1 MDFRLRWGLFTL
13 SAVFFFAVKSHA
25 EPLAVSARQTTAHSL
40 KFTGYYRGTQDQDLT
55 FSVGGNGTCTPAN
68 VASLPAPAFPCGST
82 GDTAAQGSGQ
92 AAVLKVSYQPY
103 DNVQYYATLGT
114 GRYSLSVASLTRTT
128 SLTGDLPGWIYGA
141 GVRGLLFPDTIA
153 SMALAVDASVTMER
167 YWFNRSQ
174 PQTTAARV
182 SVKDRLD
189 LLQLQLAL
197 QASRRYEFGGRWKAE
212 PYGGVKWVRTQAT
225 LKDLD
230 SGDRFTGAVDAVRP
244 FLGLSL
250 PFAENENLFGEAS
263 FVKGY
268 EYAAGL
274 AVRF

>member
-1 MDFRLRWGLFTL
+1 MDIRLRWGLFTL
-13 SAVFFFAVKSHA
+13 SAVFFFVSKTHA

-40 KFTGYYRGTQDQDLT
+40 KFTGYYRGTQAQDLN
-55 FSVGGNGTCTPAN
+55 FSVGGGGACSTAPGGVLPTVPFSCGVTGETPAE
-68 VASLPAPAFPCGST
+68 
-82 GDTAAQGSGQ
+82 GSGQ

-103 DNVQYYATLGT
+103 DNVQYYATLGV
-114 GRYSLSVASLTRTT
+114 GRYSLRVSSLTTT
-128 SLTGDLPGWIYGA
+128 ASLTGDLPGWIYGA

-153 SMALAVDASVTMER
+153 SMALAVDASVTLER
-167 YWFNRSQ
+167 YAFNRNSGG
-174 PQTTAARV
+174 PTAALV
-182 SVKDRLD
+182 NVKNRLD
-189 LLQLQLAL
+189 LLQMQLAL
-197 QASRRYEFGGRWKAE
+197 QASRRYDFGGRWKAE

-230 SGDRFTGAVDAVRP
+230 SGSRFGGYVDAARP

>member
-1 MDFRLRWGLFTL
+1 MDIRLRWGLCTL
-13 SAVFFFAVKSHA
+13 SAVLFFAVKAHA

-40 KFTGYYRGTQDQDLT
+40 KFTGYYRGTQAQDLT
-55 FSVGGNGTCTPAN
+55 FSVGGSGTCATAPGA
-68 VASLPAPAFPCGST
+68 LPAVPFPCGST
-82 GDTAAQGSGQ
+82 GETPAEGAGQ
-92 AAVLKVSYQPY
+92 AAVVKVSYQPY

-114 GRYSLSVASLTRTT
+114 GRYSLKVSSLSRTA
-128 SLTGDLPGWIYGA
+128 SLTGDRPGFIYGVGA
-141 GVRGLLFPDTIA
+141 RGLLFPDTIA
-153 SMALAVDASVTMER
+153 SMALAVDAGVTLER
-167 YWFNRSQ
+167 YFFNRNSGGV
-174 PQTTAARV
+174 TAAQV
-182 SVKDRLD
+182 NVKNRLD

-197 QASRRYEFGGRWKAE
+197 QASRRYELGGRWKAE
-212 PYGGVKWVRTQAT
+212 PYGGVKWVRTQAS

-230 SGDRFTGAVDAVRP
+230 SGDRFTGATDAVRP